1 MASSPNKWLT
11 GFTNVFQYLRINQYN
26 PGITAELMKELQTL
40 SSWPNPSPDEIV
52 QSMDFIPDDD
62 KYQRRSIT
70 YKPRRS

>member
-1 MASSPNKWLT
+1 MASPNKWLT
-11 GFTNVFQYLRINQYN
+11 GFTNVFQYLRTNQYN

-52 QSMDFIPDDD
+52 QAMDFIPDDD
-62 KYQRRSIT
+62 KYQQRRIT

>member
-1 MASSPNKWLT
+1 MASSPNTWLT
-11 GFTNVFQYLRINQYN
+11 GFTNVFHYLRINQYN

-52 QSMDFIPDDD
+52 QAMDFVPDDD
-62 KYQRRSIT
+62 KYQQRRIT